1 MALSIMQIADKYQAL
16 KTRYYERDSRMQ
28 DILAVRKG
36 NMETVFPDL
45 FPEGI
50 SKPMVANFVDVAARD
65 LAEVM
70 SPLPSIN
77 CSAGQAS
84 SDREKQRAD
93 KRTMIANHYL
103 NYARF
108 DRQMLSGA
116 DWYIS
121 YAYMPVQIVA
131 DEEAR
136 MPRPL
141 IVDPLGVYPEFDRFG
156 RLSSVSKKYAKTLR
170 QLVVDFPEMETQ
182 ILGQYG
188 RDGVDMEMLTEMVR
202 YEDNDQVVLFL
213 PQRNNLVLARDE
225 NPMGKVMWRIARRP
239 GIDPDDPRG
248 QFDDVLFVQLA
259 RARFSLLA
267 MEAAEKS
274 VYAPLVMP
282 NDVDEFA
289 FGPDSV
295 VRTNNPAGVRR
306 VAMELPNAAFIEQ
319 SALEAEMRLGSR
331 YPEGRS
337 GAIDASIITGQ
348 GVQALLGG
356 FDTQVKAAQTIFAD
370 LLEEVIGLCFEMDE
384 KLFPGAKNAEGIFQ
398 GSPYQINYDSAKDI
412 NGNYS
417 VQVRYGL
424 MAGLDPSRALI
435 FSLQALQANLVS
447 EDFVR
452 RELPWSMNVA
462 REQEQIDVEAMRK
475 ALTASVQ
482 GLSQAVPQ
490 FVANG
495 QDPTR
500 IIQGIASVI
509 EQRRAGKSIEVAVA
523 EAFKPEPPPEM
534 AAPEMS
540 PAGSAPVEAAPPT
553 PTAAPEQA
561 AAGAPDIAAIMA
573 RLSGGA

>member
-1 MALSIMQIADKYQAL
+1 MALSILQIADKYAAL
-16 KTRYYERDSRMQ
+16 KTRFYDRDSRMQ
-28 DILAVRKG
+28 NILAVRKG
-36 NMETVFPDL
+36 QMETVYPEL
-45 FPEGI
+45 FPEGVT
-50 SKPMVANFVDVAARD
+50 KPMVANFVDVAARD

-77 CSAGQAS
+77 CSVALES
-84 SDREKQRAD
+84 SDREKQKAD
-93 KRTMIANHYL
+93 KRTMIANHYF
-103 NYARF
+103 NAARM
-108 DRQMLSGA
+108 DRQMLVGA
-116 DWYIS
+116 DYYNS
-121 YAYMPVQIVA
+121 YAYLPIQVVA

-141 IVDPLGVYPEFDRFG
+141 IVDPLGLYPEFDRFG
-156 RLSSVSKKYAKTLR
+156 RLTAVAKKYYKSLSD
-170 QLVVDFPEMETQ
+170 LLVDFPDMETQ
-182 ILGQYG
+182 ILGPLG
-188 RDGVDMEMLTEMVR
+188 RDGQDMSAMVEMVR
-202 YEDNDQVVLFL
+202 YEDKDQVVLFL
-213 PQRNNLVLARDE
+213 PQRGNTVLARDE

-239 GIDPDDPRG
+239 GINTDDPRG

-282 NDVDEFA
+282 NDVDEFPY
-289 FGPDSV
+289 GPDAII
-295 VRTNNPAGVRR
+295 RTNNPAGVRK
-306 VAMELPNAAFIEQ
+306 VGLELPQGAFIEQ
-319 SALEAEMRLGSR
+319 NALEAEMRLGAR

-356 FDTQVKAAQTIFAD
+356 FDTQVKAAQTMFAD
-370 LLEEVIGLCFEMDE
+370 LFEEVIALCFEMDE
-384 KLFPGAKNAEGIFQ
+384 KLFSGPKQADGVFQ
-398 GSPYQINYDSAKDI
+398 GSPYKIEYDPAKDI

-452 RELPWSMNVA
+452 RELPWSMNVS

-495 QDPTR
+495 QDPTK
-500 IIQGIASVI
+500 IIQGIAAVI

-523 EAFKPEPPPEM
+523 EAFKPEP
-534 AAPEMS
+534 APEQAS
-540 PAGSAPVEAAPPT
+540 PAGPSPVEAAAPSPS
-553 PTAAPEQA
+553 AAPEQA
-561 AAGAPDIAAIMA
+561 AAGAQAAPPDLASILA
-573 RLSGGA
+573 RLGG